1 MYVQFD
7 GLDKLIKEFER
18 VASEREIDKANVEI
32 IKKCAKVVERNLKPK
47 VHKSKD
53 PKRSGLKG
61 LKTGQHAAD
70 NIEVSK
76 VKNTK
81 GVKFI
86 TVGWDKSKGKP
97 YGYMQWEEWGNT
109 TREPHSVLYPTIKDS
124 TDEMNKIATNEYEHL
139 ISNLK

>member
-53 PKRSGLKG
+53 PKRSWLKG

>member
-32 IKKCAKVVERNLKPK
+32 IKKCAKVVERNLKTK

-109 TREPHSVLYPTIKDS
+109 TREPHAVLYPTIEDS
-124 TDEMNKIATNEYEHL
+124 KDEMNKIAMAKYEDL
-139 ISNLK
+139 ISKLK